1 MQKKS
6 QDFSM
11 EDALQLANSPAG
23 QQLMALLQKQD
34 HQTMEQAAAA
44 ASSGNYQQA
53 SQALKAFLSTP
64 ETKKLLKELGGN
76 PRG

>member
-1 MQKKS
+1 MEKKS

-23 QQLMALLQKQD
+23 QQLMAMLQRQD
-34 HQTMEQAAAA
+34 KHAMKQAAAA
-44 ASSGNYQQA
+44 ASAGNYQQA
-53 SQALKAFLSTP
+53 SEALKEFLSSP

-76 PRG
+76 PHG

>member
-11 EDALQLANSPAG
+11 EDALQLANSPAA
-23 QQLMALLQKQD
+23 QQLMALLQQQD
-34 HQTMEQAAAA
+34 HQAIEQAAAA

-53 SQALKAFLSTP
+53 SQALKSFLSTP
-64 ETKKLLKELGGN
+64 EAKKLLKELGGN